1 MRLNNFLI
9 KVQNKINIFFQKHFG
24 RVPGFKLI
32 ILALAAMLI
41 SSEFYYYISDLGI
54 NVFLAFVVTTAVA
67 FLLLFLIYIILRHIL
82 VVFRRIKT
90 KNLAIYLI
98 FIAVLYKIY
107 DEALYTIELDKKNI
121 YLGLFIFLII
131 AVMFAKSLIS
141 FSKNKKKSALIFL
154 IPSAVVIAATVY
166 FLFMPGFDN
175 KVIHDLDVDKNKIA
189 TRREK
194 YEVAVVDYQGGD
206 CNLTKYA
213 SYSGTKKKIRDY
225 YFKRGLNE
233 AKITGRAYLPKG
245 KDNAQVLFIAH
256 GNHRFTTEN
265 YLGYDYLGEY
275 LAKRGFAVISV
286 DMNILNGFYKVGL
299 SNENDA
305 RAVLLLENI
314 SYILDQNNIKKSS
327 FYKKIDK
334 NNIALLGH
342 SRGGEACA
350 IAYNYNELTKLP
362 EDGNKALNYGFN
374 IKGVIEIAPTYDQ
387 YSPGGKYLTLNDT
400 NFLTIAGTNDA
411 DVSTF
416 EGMNMYDNV
425 LFKENS
431 DKFKAAV
438 YIGYANHGQFNSR
451 WNDLDSDPFKGWLLN
466 REELLKESDQQKIIS
481 IYVNEFLENIFEV
494 TYNRE
499 LFKNGPDEYKDLPKT
514 NYYSRYENGS
524 TDYIANFEEDYSLTT
539 ASVESA
545 RISYEDLYKIM
556 EKNHKYGEGSSNTS
570 AVFIGSN
577 KGGSYK
583 IHLNS
588 EGEKNLGSAL
598 TFDIENLADRDIS
611 DNIIIKVQD
620 SWGNSSSLKV
630 SDYKKLTP
638 PTKSYIF
645 KADYLTK
652 DSLRRQTPQTVTIP
666 MNDFRNKNADVN
678 LDDLNLIE
686 FKFEDGVDIS
696 LDNIGF
702 RK

>member
-9 KVQNKINIFFQKHFG
+9 KIQNKLNIFFQKHFG

-32 ILALAAMLI
+32 ILALAAMLV
-41 SSEFYYYISDLGI
+41 SFEFYYYISDLGI
-54 NVFLAFVVTTAVA
+54 NVFLAYIVTTAVA
-67 FLLLFLIYIILRHIL
+67 FLVLFLIYIILGHIL
-82 VVFRRIKT
+82 VLFRRIKT

-98 FIAVLYKIY
+98 FAVVLYKVY
-107 DEALYTIELDKKNI
+107 DEALYTIELDKKFI
-121 YLGLFIFLII
+121 YLGLFIFLVV

-141 FSKNKKKSALIFL
+141 FFKNKKKSALIFL
-154 IPSAVVIAATVY
+154 IPSAVVLGIVVY
-166 FLFMPGFDN
+166 FIFMPGFDN
-175 KVIHDLDVDKNKIA
+175 KVTYDLAVDKNKIA

-194 YEVAVVDYQGGD
+194 YEVEVVNYQGES
-206 CNLTKYA
+206 CNLTKYV
-213 SYSGTKKKIRDY
+213 SYSGTSKKIRDF

-233 AKITGRAYLPKG
+233 AQITGRAYLPKG
-245 KDNAQVLFIAH
+245 KTNAPVLFVSH

-265 YLGYDYLGEY
+265 YLGYDYLGKY
-275 LAKRGFAVISV
+275 LAKRGFAVVSV

-314 SYILDQNNIKKSS
+314 SYILEQNNNEKSN
-327 FYKKIDK
+327 FYGKIDK

-362 EDGNKALNYGFN
+362 EDGNKALDYGFN
-374 IKGVIEIAPTYDQ
+374 IKGVIEISPTYDQ

-425 LFKENS
+425 HFKENS

-438 YIGYANHGQFNSR
+438 YVGYANHGQFNSL
-451 WNDLDSDPFKGWLLN
+451 WKDFDSDPLKGLFLN
-466 REELLKESDQQKIIS
+466 RDELLDEEDQQQIVS
-481 IYVNEFLENIFEV
+481 IYVNDFLENIFEI

-499 LFKNGPDEYKDLPKT
+499 LFKNGPDEYEDLPRT
-514 NYYSRYENGS
+514 NYYSRYGEKDS
-524 TDYIANFEEDYSLTT
+524 VQIANYEEDYSLTT
-539 ASVESA
+539 ASLESA
-545 RISYEDLYKIM
+545 RISYDNLYKIS
-556 EKNHKYGEGSSNTS
+556 EKNHKYGENNSNSS

-583 IHLNS
+583 VHLNS
-588 EGEKNLGSAL
+588 PSDISTIKTFN
-598 TFDIENLADRDIS
+598 FDIENLSDKDIS
-611 DNIIIKVQD
+611 DSILVKMQD
-620 SWGNSSSLKV
+620 SWGNSSTVKV

-638 PTKSYIF
+638 QTKSYIF

-652 DSLRRQTPQTVTIP
+652 NSVKRQTPQTVIIP
-666 MNDFRNKNADVN
+666 MSDFKNQNSEVN
-678 LDDLNLIE
+678 LNDLNLIE
-686 FKFEDGVDIS
+686 FYFEDSSDIS
-696 LDNIGF
+696 LDNISF